1 MILPQYEKE
10 NVTAVNFSAKVSNI
24 FNSITAGALCLLLLF
39 YGLLHCWLN
48 MFAELLRYSDRQF
61 YLNWWS
67 SKSMAE
73 YYRFWNLVVHEWLYA
88 YIYRD
93 ISQMIGGKKGLFIA
107 QTMVFF
113 FSSIFHEYWFGL
125 ALRMFYPIIFT
136 LYFIFG
142 GI

>member
-1 MILPQYEKE
+1 M
-10 NVTAVNFSAKVSNI
+10 A
-24 FNSITAGALCLLLLF
+24 
-39 YGLLHCWLN
+39 
-48 MFAELLRYSDRQF
+48 
-61 YLNWWS
+61 NWWS

-73 YYRFWNLVVHEWLYA
+73 YYRFWNIVVHEWLYA

-107 QTMVFF
+107 QTM
-113 FSSIFHEYWFGL
+113 YWFGL
-125 ALRMFYPIIFT
+125 ALRMFYPIILT